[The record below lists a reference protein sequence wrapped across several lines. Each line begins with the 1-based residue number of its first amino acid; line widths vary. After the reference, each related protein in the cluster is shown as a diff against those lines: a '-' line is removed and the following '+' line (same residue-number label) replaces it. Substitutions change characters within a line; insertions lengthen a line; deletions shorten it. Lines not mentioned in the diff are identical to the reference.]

1 MTKTG
6 RVPGPQRIRPDC
18 LAGAQLMLANA
29 QIRADRGTAPEARA
43 QGFGNKAEP
52 LSLPPRRA
60 YIIRLIILSDCS
72 ELRPSGRRLKPP
84 PSSSTGSSWPSA
96 GRSVFSKN
104 SPE

>member
-18 LAGAQLMLANA
+18 LAGARLMLANA

-52 LSLPPRRA
+52 LSLTPAPGLHHPVDDLVGLLGAQAQRPPAQAAALLEHRFQRA
-60 YIIRLIILSDCS
+60 
-72 ELRPSGRRLKPP
+72 EGRPLCVLK
-84 PSSSTGSSWPSA
+84 
-96 GRSVFSKN
+96 K
-104 SPE
+104 